1 MASATGM
8 TTRRGKKRN
17 NSGDTIEV
25 KQKNNATITI
35 SDNSENESNGA
46 RVMRSATRKP
56 STTAGTNRPWGREGK
71 APAQAPVKA
80 PVQAPVEP
88 SAPAVQQPAED
99 AGPVPGDEDWVE
111 EYDFTN
117 EVEVEDTDDED
128 IFDDDDALDS
138 RSVITLSSEASEDG
152 EYGLSER
159 PWKDFTQDMRYQ
171 WEIMYSTITSR
182 AMQGSWEVTEDFQR
196 EKDNE
201 MCRYLDDFP
210 LTQWVIPK
218 EQASQAYFRMLERTR
233 WRSLGIRIY
242 GRERLPEWPPGNV
255 APGTHRAAEINQQPL
270 PVPRDSYPRENP
282 RPASGPPAAG
292 QYPTSARP
300 PHMQTQ
306 HAGPSLPPPRASLP
320 SQPHAQPIPVPPGV
334 IHQGPQGPQGPQRP
348 PGPPPPQGPP
358 GPHGPQGP
366 HGTVGVAHGVHP
378 TQIPTRGPQGPQVS
392 LPPGIGRPIGPPQT
406 SVYGMQHGWPPGHM
420 VHPTNFPTP
429 LEQPKPRKGKERR
442 EISPPASTPPPPPPT
457 PPYALRK
464 KPLDKKAT
472 VSTSKAGRK
481 SARRQAEA
489 EEFPWT
495 RELNFAEEKANAKW
509 DDGVY
514 DAETLQVM
522 EATRQR
528 NVPIID
534 ELDAK
539 VQEQQRLARAAK
551 KNQKISAPLSDDGEG
566 KKEKKKRE
574 GRKGESG
581 GDPYHSGAFAF
592 ASSEDETYANGLGFK
607 TPEEA
612 LEAGGAGK
620 LEPEKQAKIKIC
632 WNPGKKGTTE
642 NLEQVK
648 FSVRDTLATRKQL
661 DATPILTKRAAE
673 CIIDFCPDMLWRG
686 MLLRITSEAGW
697 GNKDVRDRF
706 CYNGCYCDKATITK
720 RISAALGQKQIQ
732 PKSRGYLAG
741 ELEWY
746 DANVKDFTHYIDY
759 FGKRSSHRNMLKITM
774 QNERRKQKQREETSE
789 AKSDGEGADGE
800 ASKSR
805 KDKDGDE
812 MMDDGDDGDEDGH
825 ESDATDD
832 SNAVSIQDSDILDK
846 MED

>member
-8 TTRRGKKRN
+8 MTRRGTKRTI
-17 NSGDTIEV
+17 SGDTIEV
-25 KQKNNATITI
+25 KQKNTTITI

-46 RVMRSATRKP
+46 RAKRPATRKS
-56 STTAGTNRPWGREGK
+56 STTARINRSWGREGK
-71 APAQAPVKA
+71 AP
-80 PVQAPVEP
+80 VQSPVESPAP
-88 SAPAVQQPAED
+88 SVQQPAEP
-99 AGPVPGDEDWVE
+99 AGQVPGDDDWVE

-117 EVEVEDTDDED
+117 EVEIEDEEEDED
-128 IFDDDDALDS
+128 MFDDDDLDS
-138 RSVITLSSEASEDG
+138 KSVITLSSEASEDS
-152 EYGLSER
+152 EYALTER
-159 PWKDFTQDMRYQ
+159 PWKQFNQEQRRS
-171 WEIMYSTITSR
+171 WETMFSNVMMQ
-182 AMQGSWEVTEDFQR
+182 AMQGSWEITEDYQR

-201 MCRYLDDFP
+201 MVRYMEDFP

-242 GRERLPEWPPGNV
+242 GRERLPEWPAGN
-255 APGTHRAAEINQQPL
+255 APPLGNAQAAAAHANQQPL
-270 PVPRDSYPRENP
+270 QPPRDMYPQQKP
-282 RPASGPPAAG
+282 RTASGPPGG
-292 QYPTSARP
+292 QYPGSA
-300 PHMQTQ
+300 MQPNMQMQ
-306 HAGPSLPPPRASLP
+306 HRVGSLPPPPNRLP

-334 IHQGPQGPQGPQRP
+334 IHNGPQGPQGPQRP
-348 PGPPPPQGPP
+348 QVPQPPQGPQAPQGPRGAP
-358 GPHGPQGP
+358 GPHGVHALQGPLHGPQGP
-366 HGTVGVAHGVHP
+366 
-378 TQIPTRGPQGPQVS
+378 QGP
-392 LPPGIGRPIGPPQT
+392 LPPGMGRPVGTPQT
-406 SVYGMQHGWPPGHM
+406 IAYGMQHGWPPGHM

-442 EISPPASTPPPPPPT
+442 EITPQPSTPPPPPPT

-464 KPLDKKAT
+464 KPTEKK
-472 VSTSKAGRK
+472 STGSSSSSKAGRK

-495 RELNFAEEKANAKW
+495 REINFPEEKAKAKW

-514 DAETLQVM
+514 DAETLQAM

-539 VQEQQRLARAAK
+539 VQEQQRQARAAK
-551 KNQKISAPLSDDGEG
+551 KQKRSVAESDDGEG

-592 ASSEDETYANGLGFK
+592 ASSEAEEFAAGLGFK
-607 TPEEA
+607 TPEDA
-612 LEAGGAGK
+612 LEAGESGK
-620 LEPEKQAKIKIC
+620 LEAEKQAKIKIC

-686 MLLRITSEAGW
+686 MLLRITSEAGY

-746 DANVKDFTHYIDY
+746 DENVKDFTHYIDY

-774 QNERRKQKQREETSE
+774 QNERRKQKQRENTNDL
-789 AKSDGEGADGE
+789 KSDGDAGGSGLEGGS
-800 ASKSR
+800 SKSR

-812 MMDDGDDGDEDGH
+812 MMEDDVDGDGDEDGH